1 MNAASHAF
9 HDPAEHAKAKRE
21 ELERE
26 AGLIRGS
33 PFDARLRERKGPS
46 EEELDTLGAPSIF
59 CKGPR
64 FNQAAVMGSY
74 EPVSGQTG
82 DQFISTLG
90 SMLSGEG
97 GKRGEGSAT
106 GGEGNAPEASG
117 SGGQIGG
124 CKNLGWELIGEIRG
138 VKGLAKVWS
147 VPWKLPTDNLHSRHS
162 IRAL

>member
-1 MNAASHAF
+1 
-9 HDPAEHAKAKRE
+9 
-21 ELERE
+21 
-26 AGLIRGS
+26 
-33 PFDARLRERKGPS
+33 
-46 EEELDTLGAPSIF
+46 
-59 CKGPR
+59 
-64 FNQAAVMGSY
+64 MGSY
-74 EPVSGQTG
+74 EPFSGQTG

-124 CKNLGWELIGEIRG
+124 CKNLGWELIGEISG

-147 VPWKLPTDNLHSRHS
+147 VPWKLPQITS
-162 IRAL
+162 IPDIPFGLYECLGFSGGGPCIESDHIRRCRVCRVDLTQLPGLVLGLLSLVTACVCIGTCDGS